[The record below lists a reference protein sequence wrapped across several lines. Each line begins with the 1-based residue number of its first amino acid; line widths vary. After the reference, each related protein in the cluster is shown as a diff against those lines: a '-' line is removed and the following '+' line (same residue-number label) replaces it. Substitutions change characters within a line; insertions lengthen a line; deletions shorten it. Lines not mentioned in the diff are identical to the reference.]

1 MYGMS
6 QGNVSRGS
14 VARQSG
20 RLPWQVPG
28 TLSLFRHAERP
39 GVSAL
44 WEPLVMTVTPGPLMI
59 RRRHGGHRGVSG
71 PQAGGLVQRTG

>member
-1 MYGMS
+1 MGLGSTEPLSAVPAEQWIDGGVGMGVG

-28 TLSLFRHAERP
+28 TPA
-39 GVSAL
+39 
-44 WEPLVMTVTPGPLMI
+44 
-59 RRRHGGHRGVSG
+59 
-71 PQAGGLVQRTG
+71 